1 MTAPPIIDA
10 TLTKRYGVREVLSA
24 ATITIHPGTVH
35 ALVGENGA
43 GKSTLVKII
52 AGVVRADGG
61 TLALAGTAIDV
72 PRWDRIAAR
81 AAGIGIV
88 QQHGAS
94 AGTLSVVEN
103 AILGV
108 EGGPLLGLAA
118 TAAALA
124 KLGNQVGL
132 PIDPWAAAGELTVGA
147 AQRAEI
153 VAALHHGAKLLILD
167 EPTAVLTPVEVDGLL
182 VTLRT
187 LAAAGT
193 TIVIVTHKLDEVRAV
208 ADDVTVLRA
217 GATVATFD
225 LREGV
230 PDRTSNAAAIEVGG
244 SPRVGRVTGAR
255 MHGDTGALGGS
266 EGPDVGHV
274 TGAGAPADAGAL
286 EVGDGPTVGRVKT
299 VGSHVDVAAIARA
312 MVGAD
317 LPEPA
322 QVAEPAADAPYALLV
337 KRVSIGPL
345 TDISISVKAG
355 EIVGVA
361 GVDGNGQRELALTI
375 AGVTSGIRGGIELG
389 GRDVTRASTAA
400 RLAAGLAHIPEDRH
414 HGGLLL
420 DATVADNLA
429 LGRADL
435 TGRWRIDRARVQSNA
450 RERIAE
456 LDVRPA
462 DPDAIVRS
470 LSGGNQ
476 QKVVVGRE
484 LSRPA
489 LTAVVAAQPTR
500 GVDLGAVA
508 RIHDQLRT
516 AAQRGAGVLVISADL
531 DELLALCHRVVVLLR
546 GKIVGER
553 AGAALRT
560 SNARAEL
567 GTLMTGA
574 SSSSEARP

>member
-1 MTAPPIIDA
+1 MIDA
-10 TLTKRYGVREVLSA
+10 VLTKRFGVREVLKEA
-24 ATITIHPGTVH
+24 AIVVKAGTVH

-43 GKSTLVKII
+43 GKSTLVKIL
-52 AGVVRADGG
+52 AGVLRADGG
-61 TLALAGTAIDV
+61 RIVIGGAPVDV
-72 PRWDRIAAR
+72 AHWNRSSAR
-81 AAGIGIV
+81 AAGVGIV

-103 AILGV
+103 AVLGV
-108 EGGPLLGLAA
+108 EGGPLLGLTS
-118 TAAALA
+118 TADALKA
-124 KLGNQVGL
+124 LGDKVGL
-132 PIDPWAAAGELTVGA
+132 PIDPWAEAGTLSVAA

-153 VAALHHGAKLLILD
+153 IAALHLGAKLLILD
-167 EPTAVLTPVEVDGLL
+167 EPTAVLTPIEVDGLL
-182 VTLRT
+182 ATLRT

-225 LREGV
+225 LRD
-230 PDRTSNAAAIEVGG
+230 PSPYRTSGM
-244 SPRVGRVTGAR
+244 T
-255 MHGDTGALGGS
+255 
-266 EGPDVGHV
+266 
-274 TGAGAPADAGAL
+274 
-286 EVGDGPTVGRVKT
+286 DGKVVSRD
-299 VGSHVDVAAIARA
+299 HIDVAAIARA

-322 QVAEPAADAPYALLV
+322 QVVEPSADAKVVLAA
-337 KRVSIGPL
+337 KRVSLGGL
-345 TDISISVKAG
+345 DETSLEVRAG

-361 GVDGNGQRELALTI
+361 GVDGNGQRELANAI
-375 AGVTSGIRGGIELG
+375 AGLTSGMRGAINLG
-389 GRDVTRASTAA
+389 GRDVTRASPAA
-400 RLAAGLAHIPEDRH
+400 RLAAGLAYIPEDRH

-420 DATVADNLA
+420 DASVADNLA
-429 LGRADL
+429 LGRRDI
-435 TGRWRIDRARVQSNA
+435 TGCWRIDRARVQSNA
-450 RERIAE
+450 RDRIAE

-489 LTAVVAAQPTR
+489 LTAVVASQPTR

-508 RIHDQLRT
+508 RIHDQLR
-516 AAQRGAGVLVISADL
+516 AAALRGAGVLVISADL
-531 DELLALCHRVVVLLR
+531 DELLALCHRIVVLLR

-553 AGAALRT
+553 AGAALR
-560 SNARAEL
+560 SSDARAAL

-574 SSSSEARP
+574 SSGPEVRA

>member
-1 MTAPPIIDA
+1 MTEPTTQPMIGAE
-10 TLTKRYGVREVLSA
+10 LTKRFGVREVLKA
-24 ATITIHPGTVH
+24 ARITVRSGTVH

-52 AGVVRADGG
+52 AGVLRADRG
-61 TLALAGTAIDV
+61 TLAIGGTTVDV
-72 PRWDRIAAR
+72 SRWDRIRAR
-81 AAGIGIV
+81 AAGVGIV

-103 AILGV
+103 AVLGV
-108 EGGPLLGLAA
+108 EGGPVLGLAA
-118 TAAALA
+118 TAAALEA
-124 KLGNQVGL
+124 LGDKVGL
-132 PIDPWAAAGELTVGA
+132 PIDPWAEAGTLSVGA

-153 VAALHHGAKLLILD
+153 VAALHHGARLLILD
-167 EPTAVLTPVEVDGLL
+167 EPTAVLTPIEVDALL
-182 VTLRT
+182 ATLRT

-217 GATVATFD
+217 GATVATFSAFA
-225 LREGV
+225 
-230 PDRTSNAAAIEVGG
+230 RTPFRTA
-244 SPRVGRVTGAR
+244 
-255 MHGDTGALGGS
+255 DDGS
-266 EGPDVGHV
+266 ERQ
-274 TGAGAPADAGAL
+274 AL
-286 EVGDGPTVGRVKT
+286 DIGE
-299 VGSHVDVAAIARA
+299 IARA
-312 MVGAD
+312 MVGAE

-322 QVAEPAADAPYALLV
+322 QVAEPGGDAKVVLAA
-337 KRVSIGPL
+337 KRVSLGGL
-345 TDISISVKAG
+345 DDASLDVHAG

-361 GVDGNGQRELALTI
+361 GVDGNGQRELAL
-375 AGVTSGIRGGIELG
+375 ALVGLTSGMRGGIQLG
-389 GRDVTRASTAA
+389 GRDVTRASPAA

-429 LGRADL
+429 LGRADI
-435 TGRWRIDRARVQSNA
+435 TGRWRIDRARVQTNA
-450 RERIAE
+450 RDRIAE

-489 LTAVVAAQPTR
+489 LTAVVASQPTR

-508 RIHDQLRT
+508 RIHDQLR
-516 AAQRGAGVLVISADL
+516 AAALRGAGVLVISADL

-553 AGAALRT
+553 SGAALR
-560 SNARAEL
+560 SADARSAL

-574 SSSSEARP
+574 A

>member
-1 MTAPPIIDA
+1 VTAAPIIEA

-24 ATITIHPGTVH
+24 ATITVLPGTVH

-43 GKSTLVKII
+43 GKSTLVKIL
-52 AGVVRADGG
+52 AGVVRGDGG
-61 TLALAGTAIDV
+61 TLAVAGTQVDTA
-72 PRWDRIAAR
+72 RWDRIAAR
-81 AAGIGIV
+81 AAGVGIV

-103 AILGV
+103 AVLGV
-108 EGGPLLGLAA
+108 EGGPILGLAG

-124 KLGNQVGL
+124 KLGDMVGL

-153 VAALHHGAKLLILD
+153 VAALHLGAKLLILD
-167 EPTAVLTPVEVDGLL
+167 EPTAVLTPIEVDKLL
-182 VTLRT
+182 VTLRS

-225 LREGV
+225 LREGA
-230 PDRTSNAAAIEVGG
+230 PYRTSGT
-244 SPRVGRVTGAR
+244 P
-255 MHGDTGALGGS
+255 
-266 EGPDVGHV
+266 
-274 TGAGAPADAGAL
+274 AGAL
-286 EVGDGPTVGRVKT
+286 EVGEDATVGRIRAA
-299 VGSHVDVAAIARA
+299 GSHVDVGAIARA

-322 QVAEPAADAPYALLV
+322 QVAEPAADAVDALVLT
-337 KRVSIGPL
+337 RLSMGPL
-345 TDISISVKAG
+345 ADISISVKAG

-361 GVDGNGQRELALTI
+361 GVDGNGQRELALAI
-375 AGVTSGIRGGIELG
+375 AGVTSGMRGTIQLG

-414 HGGLLL
+414 QGGLLL

-429 LGRADL
+429 LGRADI
-435 TGRWRIDRARVQSNA
+435 TGRWRIDRARVATNA

-456 LDVRPA
+456 LDIRPA

-484 LSRPA
+484 LSRPS

-508 RIHDQLRT
+508 RIHDQLR
-516 AAQRGAGVLVISADL
+516 AAALRGAGVLVISADL

-546 GKIVGER
+546 GAIVGSR
-553 AGAALRT
+553 DGAALRV
-560 SNARAEL
+560 SDARAEL

-574 SSSSEARP
+574 SS